1 MKSRPNISDLEKKLG
16 YFFSDPSLLNLALT
30 HKSFS
35 SKNNERLEFLG
46 DAVLGYVIAADL
58 YRSHEELQED
68 ALSLMRVALVRG
80 DVLAEIA
87 LDCNLPDYLLL
98 GPGELKSGGRT
109 RPSILADAL
118 EAIIG
123 AVHEDGGIED
133 CRNLIK
139 NIFGSRLVDLE
150 LENLKDPK
158 TRLQEILQ
166 GNNEELPVYEVE
178 SVTGQDHDLSFKVK
192 CSLPS
197 LNIAEFG
204 EGTSRRLSEK
214 IAAQRIIEELEALG
228 LG

>member
-1 MKSRPNISDLEKKLG
+1 MG
-16 YFFSDPSLLNLALT
+16 YFFSDSSLLNLALT

-46 DAVLGYVIAADL
+46 DAVLDYVITTDL

-80 DVLAEIA
+80 DMLAEIA
-87 LDCNLPDYLLL
+87 LDFDLPDHLLL

-118 EAIIG
+118 EAVIG
-123 AVHEDGGIED
+123 AVHEDGGIEN
-133 CRNLIK
+133 CRNLIR
-139 NIFGSRLVDLE
+139 NIYGSRLVGLE

-204 EGTSRRLSEK
+204 EGASRRLSEK

>member
-1 MKSRPNISDLEKKLG
+1 MKPKTNFSDLEKKLG
-16 YFFSDPSLLNLALT
+16 YFFSDSSLLSLALT

-35 SKNNERLEFLG
+35 SKNNERLEFIG
-46 DAVLGYVIAADL
+46 DAVLGYVIATDL
-58 YRSHEELQED
+58 YSRHKELHED
-68 ALSLMRVALVRG
+68 ALSLMRVSLVRG
-80 DVLAEIA
+80 DMLSEVA
-87 LDCNLPDYLLL
+87 LECGLSDHLLL

-109 RPSILADAL
+109 RSSIFAYAL
-118 EAIIG
+118 EAVIG

-133 CRNLIK
+133 CRNLIT
-139 NIFGSRLVDLE
+139 NIFGSRLIDLE
-150 LENLKDPK
+150 PENLKDPK

-166 GNNEELPVYEVE
+166 GNNEQLPVYEVE

-197 LNIAEFG
+197 LNIAQFG
-204 EGTSRRLSEK
+204 EGASRRLSEK

>member
-16 YFFSDPSLLNLALT
+16 YFFSDSSLLNLALT

-46 DAVLGYVIAADL
+46 DAVLDYVITTDL

-80 DVLAEIA
+80 DMLAEIA
-87 LDCNLPDYLLL
+87 LDFDLPDHLLL

-118 EAIIG
+118 EAVIG
-123 AVHEDGGIED
+123 AVHEDGGIEN
-133 CRNLIK
+133 CRNLIR
-139 NIFGSRLVDLE
+139 NIYGSRLVGLE

-204 EGTSRRLSEK
+204 EGASRRLSEK

>member
-1 MKSRPNISDLEKKLG
+1 MKSRPNISDLEKKFG
-16 YFFSDPSLLNLALT
+16 YFFSDSSLLNLALT

-46 DAVLGYVIAADL
+46 DAVLDYVITTDL

-80 DVLAEIA
+80 DMLAEIA
-87 LDCNLPDYLLL
+87 LDFDLPDHLLL

-118 EAIIG
+118 EAVIG
-123 AVHEDGGIED
+123 AVHEDGGIEN
-133 CRNLIK
+133 CRNLIR
-139 NIFGSRLVDLE
+139 NIYGSRLVGLE

-204 EGTSRRLSEK
+204 EGASRRLSEK